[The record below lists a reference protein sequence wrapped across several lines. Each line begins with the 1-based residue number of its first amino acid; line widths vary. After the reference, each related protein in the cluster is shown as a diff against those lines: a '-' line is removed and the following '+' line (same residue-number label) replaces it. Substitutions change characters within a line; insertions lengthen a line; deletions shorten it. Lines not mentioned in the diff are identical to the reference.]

1 MMGSFSGHL
10 EISSKFVRVF
20 RNINETRGLEERK
33 RLKVI
38 QVQFNEGCEVVPDKE
53 RVEIEESDSLVI
65 DRIEGR
71 GERQV

>member
-1 MMGSFSGHL
+1 MKLGGWRK
-10 EISSKFVRVF
+10 E
-20 RNINETRGLEERK
+20 K

-38 QVQFNEGCEVVPDKE
+38 QVQFNEGCEVVLDKE
-53 RVEIEESDSLVI
+53 RSEIEESDSLVI

>member
-1 MMGSFSGHL
+1 MKLGGWRK
-10 EISSKFVRVF
+10 E
-20 RNINETRGLEERK
+20 K

-53 RVEIEESDSLVI
+53 RSEISESDFLVI
-65 DRIEGR
+65 DRIEDR